1 MSLLRPHAETSIC
14 ITCKWK
20 EAGCKKKKNNQKTRK
35 QAVAAHTQAHTG
47 GGVTPRASQSCGSN
61 SVLTDEDRGG
71 TEQFGLWSAASA
83 SFYGR
88 LRMEEEVAV

>member
-1 MSLLRPHAETSIC
+1 MQKKQNKKQTSSGCTHARAHRRE
-14 ITCKWK
+14 
-20 EAGCKKKKNNQKTRK
+20 KKK
-35 QAVAAHTQAHTG
+35 TQ
-47 GGVTPRASQSCGSN
+47 RASQSCGSN

-88 LRMEEEVAV
+88 LRMEEEEEEVAVWGVGFQL

>member
-1 MSLLRPHAETSIC
+1 MQ
-14 ITCKWK
+14 
-20 EAGCKKKKNNQKTRK
+20 KKQKTNKQWLHTRTRTQEGKKNKT
-35 QAVAAHTQAHTG
+35 Q
-47 GGVTPRASQSCGSN
+47 RASQSCGSN

-88 LRMEEEVAV
+88 LRMEKEEVAVWGVGFQL